1 MTAQTLRSSGLYAWL
16 QRRYY
21 GALFVLERAVLG
33 TTIHEWAWRLRGITE
48 PVRAA
53 GHPHRTVLLEAVR
66 RYTPVDSVLEVGCH
80 TGANLLV
87 LARAFPRANLW
98 GVDVNPRAVAFGR
111 RALARAGITGARLGV
126 ARADDLRHLS
136 DRAVD
141 LTITDATLMYVGPD
155 KIRRAVSELVRV
167 TRRAVI
173 CNEWHVAREAGDQAS
188 RWHDMHWLHD
198 YRELFRSSPRVSRVA
213 VEPLPA
219 GLYGPGDWDRYG
231 TMIITELS
239 EDGAAA

>member
-1 MTAQTLRSSGLYAWL
+1 MTADAFRSSSLYSWL

-21 GALFVLERAVLG
+21 GALFVLERTILG
-33 TTIHEWAWRLRGITE
+33 TRLHEWAWRFRGITE

-53 GHPHRTVLLEAVR
+53 GHPHRAVLLEAIG
-66 RYTPVDSVLEVGCH
+66 RYAPFSSVLEVGCH

-87 LARAFPRANLW
+87 LARAFPHADLV
-98 GVDVNPRAVAFGR
+98 GVDVNSRAIAFGR
-111 RALARAGITGARLGV
+111 RALARAGVTRARLSV

-155 KIRRAVSELVRV
+155 KIRRAVAELVRV

-173 CNEWHVAREAGDQAS
+173 CNEWHVAQGVGEQAS

-198 YRELFRSSPRVSRVA
+198 YPQIFRSSPRVAGVA
-213 VEPLPA
+213 AERLPA

-231 TMIITELS
+231 TMITAELR
-239 EDGAAA
+239 EGGPAA